1 MAFSSGGTSH
11 SIGIVPHDL
20 EAHGADFAFW
30 CNYKYLNAGPGTV
43 GGLFLHPPRHH
54 ARPPGLAGWWGVHPQ
69 NRFSI
74 ELAHTPAPGAARLQ
88 IGTPAILSLAP
99 LTGAL
104 ELFAAAGGIQ
114 AVRLRSLALTQRIL
128 ARAELEL
135 RPLGFAIGTPVS
147 EAARGG
153 HVALIHS
160 AAGQICPALRA
171 AGVTPDYRHP
181 DVLRP

>member
-1 MAFSSGGTSH
+1 MAPTSHFGVITSTSTPGPGPSADFSSTPPATTP
-11 SIGIVPHDL
+11 VLQALP
-20 EAHGADFAFW
+20 
-30 CNYKYLNAGPGTV
+30 V
-43 GGLFLHPPRHH
+43 GGRSPSKS
-54 ARPPGLAGWWGVHPQ
+54 
-69 NRFSI
+69 FSI